1 LAIRAESREGARLYR
16 HYSIIF
22 LPKVLFDYPGRIP
35 RGQDHIDTTQK
46 KGEHFYD
53 AHLFFCY
60 YSHPAKQNN
69 DYFWWFAKIRV
80 LLLPN

>member
-1 LAIRAESREGARLYR
+1 MFGVYRKISYICHVKRLPLAIRAESREGARLYR

-46 KGEHFYD
+46 
-53 AHLFFCY
+53 
-60 YSHPAKQNN
+60 
-69 DYFWWFAKIRV
+69 R
-80 LLLPN
+80 